1 MEEIEIWEQY
11 TVTLNRDPRK
21 GFGIAISGGRDR
33 PNAVDEDTSIFI
45 SDVVSGGP
53 ADGRLHVRDKIV
65 MVNGHSMENV
75 SSSFAI
81 QTLRTCGN
89 QVNITIKRPRKVQL
103 PITKFGIARNPGRRR
118 SRSTRNHNRGYEGD
132 SSSERSSGRVRG
144 EADVH
149 RRPPTRNRRR
159 SRPRESVSSCSSQG
173 ASASGLTLMSG
184 FKRLPQQHV
193 PSKPICSV
201 LRKNMENQE
210 YGLRLGSLIFIKHIT
225 ETGLATRWP
234 GRPLLTRSVSLR
246 LIEQSEGRLTL
257 HVLHNKNQLLLN
269 IPDVQ
274 DSESDSSPLDV
285 HSFQNEQVVVVVV
298 SHEVVSD
305 PSQPHG
311 QHSSRPS
318 CPPPS
323 PESTQAHTHCFSDPI
338 QPPHP
343 LPSPSSFAIYCSHPL
358 PKIVRFIK
366 ARNIGLRLTG
376 GNEVGIFVASVQEGS
391 PAEMQGIQEGDQIL
405 QVNERLFLNLTREE
419 AVQYLMDL
427 RPGEEVELH
436 TQNKLDAYRKIVKST
451 KADSFYIRT
460 HFDFEKET
468 PSGLSFTRGE
478 VFHVVDTMYRG
489 KMGCWLAWRMGKD
502 FQETDKGIIPNKSRA
517 EQIASQESAL
527 KSSQAAST
535 SSGNRAEFWK
545 FRGLRGA
552 KKTLWKSREDLS
564 VLTKQGRFPPYER
577 VVLKKATFK
586 RPVVILGPIADIA
599 MHKLNFEMPDQFEVA
614 GSVFKDDGLTKVI
627 KLETVWEIA
636 RQDKH
641 ALLDITPVAVERLR
655 YIQYFPIVIFCEPES
670 RQGVKAMRKWLA
682 PESKKSSRRLF
693 AQATKMRKYCSHLF
707 TATISLAG
715 SSDSWYQSLKEIIWT
730 EQGQLVWMSEEKVGT
745 SSRGASKPHSLPSA
759 IPPGYLTC
767 ESHINSDYEE
777 TDTEGELFTDPEME
791 EGNWNASLMRSSEP
805 TQEDLSDPLGGVRSN
820 RPKMFHSIYDSV
832 FLFGRE
838 FGRKALQKKFS
849 QAYDSDS
856 DQESC
861 FGWGPATDL

>member
-1 MEEIEIWEQY
+1 
-11 TVTLNRDPRK
+11 
-21 GFGIAISGGRDR
+21 
-33 PNAVDEDTSIFI
+33 
-45 SDVVSGGP
+45 
-53 ADGRLHVRDKIV
+53 
-65 MVNGHSMENV
+65 
-75 SSSFAI
+75 
-81 QTLRTCGN
+81 
-89 QVNITIKRPRKVQL
+89 
-103 PITKFGIARNPGRRR
+103 
-118 SRSTRNHNRGYEGD
+118 
-132 SSSERSSGRVRG
+132 
-144 EADVH
+144 
-149 RRPPTRNRRR
+149 
-159 SRPRESVSSCSSQG
+159 
-173 ASASGLTLMSG
+173 
-184 FKRLPQQHV
+184 
-193 PSKPICSV
+193 
-201 LRKNMENQE
+201 

-225 ETGLATRWP
+225 ETGLAAKDA
-234 GRPLLTRSVSLR
+234 SLREGDVVLKINDVPIANMSLEETSR

-274 DSESDSSPLDV
+274 DSESDSSPLDGEWKEPQWFVIMQTLQRYLNLVRRGPGKTLGQLV
-285 HSFQNEQVVVVVV
+285 HTDDETSPRDHGDRQPAVPFQITNNY
-298 SHEVVSD
+298 S
-305 PSQPHG
+305 
-311 QHSSRPS
+311 
-318 CPPPS
+318 
-323 PESTQAHTHCFSDPI
+323 
-338 QPPHP
+338 
-343 LPSPSSFAIYCSHPL
+343 PL

-730 EQGQLVWMSEEKVGT
+730 EQGQLVWMSEEKVD
-745 SSRGASKPHSLPSA
+745 ASAEQGLNFLSLPSA

-805 TQEDLSDPLGGVRSN
+805 TQEDLSDRGAAALIFPIELHNDDQPAQGGERKESFQ
-820 RPKMFHSIYDSV
+820 MM
-832 FLFGRE
+832 E